1 MSENAF
7 ALDESARLRE
17 QGEPALDVAVLGA
30 RHRFAVQRAHPQL
43 GRARSEHGRQGTR
56 VLVDRVVEL
65 VLLEERLGA
74 GENRLGLRAVVG
86 RDAAREETCIDS
98 QPKRE
103 PLDRLRGRARLAA
116 LDLGDVLLREAVAGE
131 PGLREPG
138 GHTKLAQAF
147 AEARRPGRSGRAHS
161 CGARSHTP
169 AQHAERLTEL
179 QSPEGDSPPKGGSL
193 LAFPCQP
200 AVLEIT

>member
-1 MSENAF
+1 MSEKP
-7 ALDESARLRE
+7 SPSTRARDSRE
-17 QGEPALDVAVLGA
+17 QGEPALDVAVLGT
-30 RHRFAVQRAHPQL
+30 RHRFAVQRANAQL
-43 GRARSEHGRQGTR
+43 GRARSEHGRQRAR

-74 GENRLGLRAVVG
+74 GKNRLGLRALVG
-86 RDAAREETCIDS
+86 RDAAREETCVDA

-131 PGLREPG
+131 AGLREPG
-138 GHTKLAQAF
+138 GDAKLAQAL
-147 AEARRPGRSGRAHS
+147 AER
-161 CGARSHTP
+161 GARGAPSSCSLVRREESYA
-169 AQHAERLTEL
+169 AQHAEHLTEL

-200 AVLEIT
+200 AILEIT